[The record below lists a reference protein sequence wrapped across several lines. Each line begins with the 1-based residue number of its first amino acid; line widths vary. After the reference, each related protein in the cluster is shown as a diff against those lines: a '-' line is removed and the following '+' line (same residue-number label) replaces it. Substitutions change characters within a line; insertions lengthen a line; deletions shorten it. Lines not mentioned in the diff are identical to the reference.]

1 MKLELITAIL
11 TISLLIVSM
20 SEFIRTRK
28 LRKLAYPLI
37 TIYFL
42 IGIPIIG
49 KFINNGVLFICFTVL
64 SFVITMIFL
73 YNELKLNNKEKN
85 LPH

>member
-1 MKLELITAIL
+1 MKLELLTAIL
-11 TISLLIVSM
+11 TISLLIGSM

-28 LRKLAYPLI
+28 LRKLAYLLI

-42 IGIPIIG
+42 IGIPVIW
-49 KFINNGVLFICFTVL
+49 KFINNGVLFIGFAVL

-73 YNELKLNNKEKN
+73 YNELKLSNKEKN